1 MKVIQ
6 KKNIKYIKLCII
18 SPLYEILTNL
28 VYIVSF
34 LILAAKYTDMG
45 NNFSNYEISLMTEKY
60 FEIERFSS
68 ITTDTDF
75 ISYLEMILNK
85 LFTFDPS
92 TDALPL
98 LLPLDALRLTKYTNP
113 PEDCSSQVDYS
124 KTCINDFDCTVSTLK
139 ELYNEGKC
147 GRPFSGNK
155 QYNESDDAFSG
166 MVSKFKGEYSKYDLF
181 AGGFQLDLTIDEF
194 NENRAFYE
202 DFIKD
207 RDLKFIVIQVNM
219 HIPSNGNYVNV
230 IAGVEMLNYFTHPF
244 PIFSETVYSNYN
256 PNDAFFITVFVFY
269 STAVILTIIKL
280 LYEANVKFFFS
291 IHIFCFFNEI
301 LNLLLLIFTCFFL
314 SSSKNIEYTSTK
326 EFHSHLPLIC
336 IRKYIILILA
346 MIMICIPFR
355 VISLLSWS
363 KTLSKPFVK
372 YISVIFRMIPGLL
385 VCFFVFGMILYMF
398 SLMNYAL
405 YNEVLYQYK
414 DLYNSFLSLFDF
426 QIINDLVNKSKIYHS
441 LSHSS
446 YYVVFNLFQLLC
458 IILMLGFL
466 TGTVCYLFKKSSEL
480 EEEKVENEVIAK
492 LEQIEEK
499 LKEGRE
505 VEDNDLRK
513 LKKQILWLNL
523 SSKNDV
529 YNLYSASNELLLFK
543 TAGQII
549 SFLKYLFA
557 IKPELQFKKLDSKF
571 GIVIEIKNEKLFLQ
585 DTEFEHVELLIDWLL
600 FVGCKIPVMVFCQLN
615 LEKAIKMKLHSMYKN
630 IRFTTD
636 QSEVAKFI
644 KDNSSENILCHIE
657 KFSITMNNELS
668 RNSSNIINVHSMND
682 KKKSSNNSFESELF
696 K

>member
-1 MKVIQ
+1 
-6 KKNIKYIKLCII
+6 
-18 SPLYEILTNL
+18 
-28 VYIVSF
+28 
-34 LILAAKYTDMG
+34 
-45 NNFSNYEISLMTEKY
+45 
-60 FEIERFSS
+60 
-68 ITTDTDF
+68 
-75 ISYLEMILNK
+75 
-85 LFTFDPS
+85 
-92 TDALPL
+92 
-98 LLPLDALRLTKYTNP
+98 
-113 PEDCSSQVDYS
+113 
-124 KTCINDFDCTVSTLK
+124 
-139 ELYNEGKC
+139 
-147 GRPFSGNK
+147 
-155 QYNESDDAFSG
+155 
-166 MVSKFKGEYSKYDLF
+166 
-181 AGGFQLDLTIDEF
+181 
-194 NENRAFYE
+194 
-202 DFIKD
+202 
-207 RDLKFIVIQVNM
+207 
-219 HIPSNGNYVNV
+219 
-230 IAGVEMLNYFTHPF
+230 
-244 PIFSETVYSNYN
+244 
-256 PNDAFFITVFVFY
+256 
-269 STAVILTIIKL
+269 
-280 LYEANVKFFFS
+280 
-291 IHIFCFFNEI
+291 
-301 LNLLLLIFTCFFL
+301 
-314 SSSKNIEYTSTK
+314 
-326 EFHSHLPLIC
+326 
-336 IRKYIILILA
+336 
-346 MIMICIPFR
+346 
-355 VISLLSWS
+355 
-363 KTLSKPFVK
+363 
-372 YISVIFRMIPGLL
+372 
-385 VCFFVFGMILYMF
+385 
-398 SLMNYAL
+398 
-405 YNEVLYQYK
+405 
-414 DLYNSFLSLFDF
+414 
-426 QIINDLVNKSKIYHS
+426 
-441 LSHSS
+441 
-446 YYVVFNLFQLLC
+446 
-458 IILMLGFL
+458 MLGFL

-571 GIVIEIKNEKLFLQ
+571 VIVIEIKNEKLFLQ